1 MLLSVENLKSINAA
15 GVSIPSAENLIL
27 PERVLQFGTGV
38 LLRGLPD
45 FYIDEA
51 NKKGV
56 FNGRVV
62 VVKSTDTGSTDAF
75 DQQDNLYTILT
86 RGFENGIK
94 FETNSINASISR
106 VLTAQSQ
113 WETILTCAENPLL
126 QIILSNTTE
135 VGISLTLESIENNPP
150 VSFPGKL
157 LAFLYK
163 RYQYFQGTADA
174 GMVIVPTELI
184 SNNGT
189 LLKSIVIQLAQYNKL
204 DNAFIAWL
212 NDSNDFCNSLVD
224 RIVPGM
230 LAAKEKAAAEKEL
243 GYIDNLMIMSEPY
256 SLWAIETS
264 KARSKSIL
272 SFSQVN
278 EGVQLAN
285 DIQKFKE
292 INLRLLNATHTFC
305 CGVAILEGFRTVREA
320 MDANYFRNYVTNLML
335 QEIKPLLVGSLIS
348 EQDATAFANNV
359 IDRFRNPFIEHKWIN
374 ISAQFSLKMAM
385 RNLPLIKKHYASNLQ
400 EPTLM
405 LVGFAAYILFM
416 QSVKTSEG
424 FYERSIGANTYAITD
439 EKAALL
445 HQYWQL
451 PIISASIAAILSDT
465 SIWGEDLLQMPR
477 FYADLVKMVANFK
490 NNNIEQILGTLRP

>member
-1 MLLSVENLKSINAA
+1 MLLSVEKLRSINTA
-15 GVSIPSAENLIL
+15 GISIPSAENLAL

-45 FYIDEA
+45 FYIDQA

-62 VVKSTDTGSTDAF
+62 VVKSTDTGTTDAF
-75 DQQDNLYTILT
+75 EQQNNLYTILT
-86 RGFENGIK
+86 RGFENGVK
-94 FETNSINASISR
+94 VENNSINASISR
-106 VLTAQSQ
+106 VLTAQTQ
-113 WETILTCAENPLL
+113 WDSVLTCAENPLL
-126 QIILSNTTE
+126 QIVLSNTTE
-135 VGISLTLESIENNPP
+135 VGISLTKESISNNPP
-150 VSFPGKL
+150 ASFPGKL

-163 RYQYFQGTADA
+163 RYQYFKGAADA

-184 SNNGT
+184 SNNGS
-189 LLKSIVIQLAQYNKL
+189 LLKSIVLELAEFNQLEK
-204 DNAFIAWL
+204 AFINWL
-212 NDSNDFCNSLVD
+212 NESNDFCNSLVD

-230 LAAKEKAAAEKEL
+230 LAAKEKEAAEKEL

-264 KARSKSIL
+264 QARSKSIL

-278 EGVQLAN
+278 EGVKLAD

-292 INLRLLNATHTFC
+292 IKLRLLNATHTFS
-305 CGVAILEGFRTVREA
+305 CGVAILAGFQTVREA
-320 MDANYFRNYVTNLML
+320 MDAGYFRKYVTDLML
-335 QEIKPLLVGSLIS
+335 QEIKPLLVGNLIS
-348 EQDATAFANNV
+348 EQDATSFANNV
-359 IDRFRNPFIEHKWIN
+359 IDRFRNPFIKHKWIN

-385 RNLPLIKKHYASNLQ
+385 RNLPLIKKHYASNTQ
-400 EPTLM
+400 EPSLM
-405 LVGFAAYILFM
+405 LFGFAAYILFM

-424 FYERSIGANTYAITD
+424 FYERTIGANRYAITD

-465 SIWGEDLLQMPR
+465 SIWGEDLLLIPR
-477 FYADLVKMVANFK
+477 FCADLVKMVANF
-490 NNNIEQILGTLRP
+490 NNKNIEQICATLHP

>member
-1 MLLSVENLKSINAA
+1 MLLSVEKLRSINTA
-15 GVSIPSAENLIL
+15 GISIPSAENLAL

-45 FYIDEA
+45 FYIDQA

-75 DQQDNLYTILT
+75 EQQNNLYTILT
-86 RGFENGIK
+86 RGFENGVK
-94 FETNSINASISR
+94 VETNSVNASISR
-106 VLTAQSQ
+106 VLTAQTQ
-113 WETILTCAENPLL
+113 WETVLTCAENPLL
-126 QIILSNTTE
+126 QIVLSNTTE
-135 VGISLTLESIENNPP
+135 VGISLTKESIHNNPP
-150 VSFPGKL
+150 ASFPGKL

-163 RYQYFQGTADA
+163 RYQYFNGSSDA

-184 SNNGT
+184 SNNGS
-189 LLKSIVIQLAQYNKL
+189 LLKSIVLELAEFNQLEK
-204 DNAFIAWL
+204 AFIVWL

-230 LAAKEKAAAEKEL
+230 LAATEKAAAEKEL
-243 GYIDNLMIMSEPY
+243 GYTDNLMIMSEPY

-278 EGVQLAN
+278 EGVKLAD

-292 INLRLLNATHTFC
+292 IKLRLLNATHTFS
-305 CGVAILEGFRTVREA
+305 CGVAILAGFQTVREA
-320 MDANYFRNYVTNLML
+320 MDANYFRNYVSNLML
-335 QEIKPLLVGSLIS
+335 HEIKPLLIDNLIS
-348 EQDATAFANNV
+348 EQEATTFANNV

-385 RNLPLIKKHYASNLQ
+385 RNLPLIKKHYASNAQ
-400 EPTLM
+400 EPSLM
-405 LVGFAAYILFM
+405 LFGFAAYILFM

-424 FYERSIGANTYAITD
+424 FYERTIGVNRYAITD

-445 HQYWQL
+445 HQHWQL

-465 SIWGEDLLQMPR
+465 SIWGEDLLLIPR
-477 FYADLVKMVANFK
+477 FSSDLVKMVANF
-490 NNNIEQILGTLRP
+490 NNKNIEQICATLHA

>member
-1 MLLSVENLKSINAA
+1 MLLSVEKLRAINTA
-15 GVSIPSAENLIL
+15 GISIPSAENLVL

-45 FYIDEA
+45 FYIDQA

-62 VVKSTDTGSTDAF
+62 VVKSTDTGTTDAF
-75 DQQDNLYTILT
+75 EQQNNLYTILT
-86 RGFENGIK
+86 RGFENGVK
-94 FETNSINASISR
+94 VENNSINASISR
-106 VLTAQSQ
+106 VLTSQ
-113 WETILTCAENPLL
+113 TQWDSVLTCAENPLL

-135 VGISLTLESIENNPP
+135 VGISLTKESIQNNPP
-150 VSFPGKL
+150 ASFPGKL

-163 RYQYFQGTADA
+163 RYQYFKGAADA

-184 SNNGT
+184 SNNGS
-189 LLKSIVIQLAQYNKL
+189 LLKSIVLELAEFNQLEK
-204 DNAFIAWL
+204 AFINWL
-212 NDSNDFCNSLVD
+212 NESNDFCNSLVD

-230 LAAKEKAAAEKEL
+230 LAAKEKEAAEKEL

-264 KARSKSIL
+264 QARSKPIL

-278 EGVQLAN
+278 EGVKLAD

-292 INLRLLNATHTFC
+292 IKLRLLNATHTFS
-305 CGVAILEGFRTVREA
+305 CGVAILAGFQTVREA

-335 QEIKPLLVGSLIS
+335 QEIRPLLIGNLIS
-348 EQDATAFANNV
+348 EQEATTFANNV

-385 RNLPLIKKHYASNLQ
+385 RNLPLIKKHYASNEQ
-400 EPTLM
+400 EPKFM
-405 LVGFAAYILFM
+405 LLGFAAYLLFM
-416 QSVKTSEG
+416 
-424 FYERSIGANTYAITD
+424 RSQQTAAGSFQCTIEDSTYIIID
-439 EKAALL
+439 EKAELL
-445 HQYWQL
+445 FQYWQL
-451 PIISASIAAILSDT
+451 NTTELSIKAILSEE
-465 SIWGEDLLQMPR
+465 SIWGEDLTKIPR
-477 FYADLVKMVANFK
+477 FYLDLVKMVL
-490 NNNIEQILGTLRP
+490 NIKLFNIAQICATLHA

>member
-1 MLLSVENLKSINAA
+1 MLLSVEKLRAINTA
-15 GVSIPSAENLIL
+15 GISIPSAENLVL

-45 FYIDEA
+45 FYIDQA

-56 FNGRVV
+56 FNGRIV

-75 DQQDNLYTILT
+75 EQQNNLYTILI
-86 RGFENGIK
+86 RGFENGVK
-94 FETNSINASISR
+94 VETNSVNASISR
-106 VLTAQSQ
+106 VLTAQTQ
-113 WETILTCAENPLL
+113 WESVLACAQNPLL
-126 QIILSNTTE
+126 QIVLSNTTE
-135 VGISLTLESIENNPP
+135 VGISLTKESIHNNPP
-150 VSFPGKL
+150 ASFPGKL
-157 LAFLYK
+157 LAFLYT
-163 RYQYFQGTADA
+163 RYQYFKGSTDA

-184 SNNGT
+184 SNNGS
-189 LLKSIVIQLAQYNKL
+189 LLKSIVLELAEFNQLEK
-204 DNAFIAWL
+204 AFIVWL
-212 NDSNDFCNSLVD
+212 NESNDFCNSLVD

-230 LAAKEKAAAEKEL
+230 LAAAEKVAAEKEL
-243 GYIDNLMIMSEPY
+243 GYTDNLMIMSEPY

-264 KARSKSIL
+264 QARSKSIL

-278 EGVQLAN
+278 EGVKLAD

-292 INLRLLNATHTFC
+292 IKLRLLNATHTFS
-305 CGVAILEGFRTVREA
+305 CGVAILAGFQTVREA

-335 QEIKPLLVGSLIS
+335 QEIRPLLIGNLIS
-348 EQDATAFANNV
+348 EQEATTFANNV

-385 RNLPLIKKHYASNLQ
+385 RNLPLIKKHYTSNTQ
-400 EPTLM
+400 EPILM
-405 LVGFAAYILFM
+405 LLGFAAYILFM
-416 QSVKTSEG
+416 QSVKTSAG
-424 FYERSIGANTYAITD
+424 FYERTIGANSYVITD

-465 SIWGEDLLQMPR
+465 SIWGEDLLLIPR
-477 FYADLVKMVANFK
+477 FSSDLVKMVANF
-490 NNNIEQILGTLRP
+490 NNKNIEQICATLHA